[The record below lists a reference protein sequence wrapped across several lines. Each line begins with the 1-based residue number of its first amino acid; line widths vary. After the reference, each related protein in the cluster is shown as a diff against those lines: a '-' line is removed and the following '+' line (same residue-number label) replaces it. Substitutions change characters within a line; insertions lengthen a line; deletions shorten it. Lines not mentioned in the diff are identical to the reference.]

1 MSARY
6 HNLYYGTG
14 TIAPKMLQEEGIKCF
29 ITILIAVVAAVAVV
43 ALADAVP
50 VAAGVA
56 APTVSSV

>member
-1 MSARY
+1 
-6 HNLYYGTG
+6 
-14 TIAPKMLQEEGIKCF
+14 MLQEEGIKCF

-56 APTVSSV
+56 APMVSSV